1 MGWSR
6 FFRRTFWDAERRREL
21 EAYIAE
27 ETDDNIARGMAPD
40 AARTAALRKLGNP
53 TRIREEIYSMN
64 SIGFIETLLQDV
76 RYGLR
81 LLRRNPTF
89 AIVAILTLAL
99 GTGANTAIFQLL
111 NAVTLRT
118 LPVDRPEDLV
128 EVKIVKTREG
138 RTGQFMGSRPSLS
151 NPLWERVRAE
161 QQVFSG
167 MLAWGATTWNLA
179 DGGEERPAQGLF
191 VSGGFFSTLGVPA
204 QAGRVIA
211 PSDDVR
217 GCARPGAV
225 LSDAFWRREF
235 GADRSVVGRSLLL
248 DGQRFDV
255 IGVAAPSFSGVEV
268 GRSFDVALPIC
279 SEPIFRGPRTGL
291 DLADVWFLGAFGRLK
306 PGVTMQQ
313 ASAQLEAISPQIFRA
328 TVPPRYAARTAKDY
342 VEFKLGALPAATGV
356 SALRS
361 NYQSPLNILL
371 GVTALVLLIACANL
385 ANLMLARA
393 TAREREIAVRL
404 AIGASRARILRQL
417 LSESLLIALLG
428 GAAGVLAAAWF
439 SGFLVSFLSGDMRGL
454 FVDLRLDWRVFGF
467 TAAVAVM
474 ACLLFGLAPAIRA
487 TRASPGS
494 TIKAGG
500 RGMTDGRERFGLRRA
515 LVVVQVALSL
525 VLVVGAL
532 LFVRSLRNLTHL
544 DPGFRQDGVLVA
556 SADYRKTRIPETDR
570 TAVNRIIV
578 ERLRALAGVDGAA
591 EAFTTPVGGNFW
603 NEHIVIGG
611 AEQEGNVNFNS
622 VGPGYFRA
630 MSIALLAGRDV
641 AESDTPQSPKV
652 AVVSETFARKYFQ
665 GARAVGQT
673 FQVAAAIGE
682 PRPFIRIVGIVRDTK
697 YTDLREPF
705 TPLVYLAAHQ
715 EDQPGPFPQFVMHA
729 VTGLDR
735 LSPAVTRVLADV
747 NPAITVQY
755 QTVRSQVR
763 SSLLRERLMATLSG
777 IFGGLAVV
785 IATLGLYGVMSYMV
799 ARRRTEIGIRM
810 ALGADRKR
818 VVRLIVRE
826 AVVLLAAGLIAGGM
840 LSIAAAR
847 SASALLYGIK
857 PWDPATLGMGIAALA
872 GVSLLAAWLPARRA
886 SRVAPNTALREE

>member
-6 FFRRTFWDAERRREL
+6 FFRRTFWDVERRREL

-27 ETDDNIARGMAPD
+27 ETDDNIARGMAAD

-64 SIGFIETLLQDV
+64 TIGFIETLLQDV

-138 RTGQFMGSRPSLS
+138 RTGQFLGSRPSLS
-151 NPLWERVRAE
+151 NPLWERIRAE

-167 MLAWGATTWNLA
+167 MLAWGTMQWNLA
-179 DGGEERPAQGLF
+179 EGGEERPAQGLL
-191 VSGGFFSTLGVPA
+191 VSGDFFSTLGVPA
-204 QAGRVIA
+204 QLGRLTTA
-211 PSDDVR
+211 SDDVR
-217 GCARPGAV
+217 GCGRPGAV

-235 GADRSVVGRSLLL
+235 GADPAVVGRSLLL
-248 DGQRFDV
+248 DGQRFDIV
-255 IGVAAPSFSGVEV
+255 GVSAPSFTGVEV
-268 GRSFDVALPIC
+268 GRRFDVALPIC
-279 SEPIFRGPRTGL
+279 AEPIFRGKDTGM
-291 DLADVWFLGAFGRLK
+291 DRSDVWFLGAFGRLK
-306 PGVTMQQ
+306 PGVTMEQ
-313 ASAQLEAISPQIFRA
+313 ANAQLAAISPRILSA
-328 TVPPRYAARTAKDY
+328 IVSPHYDARTAKDY
-342 VEFKLGALPAATGV
+342 VDFKLGALPASTGV
-356 SALRS
+356 STLRS
-361 NYQSPLNILL
+361 DYQSPLNILL
-371 GVTALVLLIACANL
+371 GVTGLVLLIACANL

-404 AIGASRARILRQL
+404 AIGASRGRILRQL
-417 LSESLLIALLG
+417 LSESLVIALLG
-428 GAAGVLAAAWF
+428 GAAGVLIAEWV
-439 SGFLVSFLSGDMRGL
+439 SGFLLSFLTNDTNRL

-467 TAAVAVM
+467 TVLIAVG
-474 ACLLFGLAPAIRA
+474 ACLLFGLAPAMRA

-500 RGMTDGRERFGLRRA
+500 RGMTDGHERFGLRRA

-544 DPGFRQDGVLVA
+544 DPGFREDGVLVVV
-556 SADYRKTRIPETDR
+556 ADYRNARIAETDR
-570 TAVNRIIV
+570 NRVSRTIV
-578 ERLRALAGVDGAA
+578 EGLRALPGVTAAGQ
-591 EAFTTPVGGNFW
+591 AFTTPVSGSFW
-603 NEHIVIGG
+603 NQHVVIGG
-611 AEQEGNVNFNS
+611 AEQDGNVNFNS

-630 MSIALLAGRDV
+630 MAITLIAGRDV
-641 AESDTPQSPKV
+641 SDTDTPQSPKV
-652 AVVSETFARKYFQ
+652 AVVSDAFARKYCQ
-665 GARAVGQT
+665 GGRALGQS
-673 FQVAAAIGE
+673 FQVANAVGE
-682 PRPFIRIVGIVRDTK
+682 ARPFIRIVGIARDTK
-697 YTDLREPF
+697 YASLREPF
-705 TPLVYLAAHQ
+705 TPLVYLAASQ
-715 EDQPGPFPQFVMHA
+715 DDQPGPFTQFVLHA
-729 VTGLDR
+729 DAGLDK
-735 LSPAVTRVLADV
+735 LSPAATRVLADV

-763 SSLLRERLMATLSG
+763 GSLLRERLMATLSG
-777 IFGGLAVV
+777 FFGGLAVV
-785 IATLGLYGVMSYMV
+785 IATIGLYGVMSYMV

-826 AVVLLAAGLIAGGM
+826 AAVLLAAGLLVGGV

-857 PWDPATLGMGIAALA
+857 PWDPATLGIGIAALA
-872 GVSLLAAWLPARRA
+872 GVSLFAAWLPARRA